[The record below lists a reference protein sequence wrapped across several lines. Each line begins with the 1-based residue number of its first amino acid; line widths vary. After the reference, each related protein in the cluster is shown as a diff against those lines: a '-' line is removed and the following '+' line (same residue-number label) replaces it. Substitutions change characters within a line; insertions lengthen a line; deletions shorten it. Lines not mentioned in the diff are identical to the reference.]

1 MKFKKILIIRF
12 SSIGDIVL
20 TTPIIR
26 AIKEQIPDCEL
37 HYLTKK
43 QFHNTLIANPYL
55 NKIHLLQANLSD
67 TIKVLRD
74 EKFDYIIDLHNNLRT
89 LRVKLSL
96 RIPSSSFNK
105 INIAKWLI
113 TNLKINKLPNT
124 HIVNRYFHTL
134 HSIQVHNDHKG
145 LEYYIP
151 PSEEI
156 NIQTTFPQIKGEYYT
171 WVIGGQH
178 STKIF
183 PKEKIVS
190 VLQQTKK
197 TVLLLG
203 GPMDEEMGDY
213 IQQKCGIN
221 TINTAGN
228 FSLNQSASILKQS
241 QKVFTN
247 DTGLMH
253 IAAAFQKE
261 IISFWGNTI
270 PQFGMYPYK
279 TKHSILEIENLK
291 CRPCS
296 KIGFQ
301 KCPKGHFRCMMDIS
315 EEEILNLF

>member
-26 AIKEQIPDCEL
+26 AIKDQIPDCEL

-43 QFHNTLIANPYL
+43 QFHNTLIANPHID
-55 NKIHLLQANLSD
+55 KIHLLQEKLSD
-67 TIKVLRD
+67 TLKLLKG

-89 LRVKLSL
+89 RRVKLSL

-113 TNLKINKLPNT
+113 TKFHINRLPNT
-124 HIVNRYFHTL
+124 HIVDRYFETL
-134 HSIQVHNDHKG
+134 KTIQVHNDHKG

-151 PSEEI
+151 SSEEI
-156 NIQTTFPQIKGEYYT
+156 KIQSAFPQIKEDYYT

-183 PKEKIVS
+183 PKEKIANI
-190 VLQQTKK
+190 LQQTNK

-203 GPMDEEMGDY
+203 GPMDKEMGDY
-213 IQQKCGIN
+213 IQQKCGKNI
-221 TINTAGN
+221 INTAGN

-279 TKHSILEIENLK
+279 TKHTILEIEDLK

-315 EEEILNLF
+315 EKEVLHFF